1 VAHLCRI
8 SVVPLVLF
16 CLALTACRQTPA
28 SPVDVTLAHDKG
40 NIPLFQENFL
50 KQGDMARK
58 AIGVGIRPVPSVTP
72 DLYWHQMMAN
82 LPTDQAPELFV
93 WWSTFRARELVE
105 HGFVTDL
112 TALWDKYADD
122 YAPEIRE
129 AFTVNGR
136 VYGFPYVVEY
146 WPVWYNKRI
155 FKRLGLKAPT
165 TWNEFIA
172 VCERLKKA
180 KVTPILCSLQNNWPA
195 FIWFEEMI
203 IGEDPDLYQDL
214 CLGRV
219 KYTDPR
225 VVKACMVWKEMIDKG
240 YFTDPSVNM
249 LTNAGYLWNNEVY
262 GMALCGSWYYSN
274 VLAAQGV
281 DERDIGW
288 FILPSHNPE
297 AGLNI
302 VFEVGP
308 IFTARNATN
317 AKSAMA
323 LADLWLS
330 PRGNAYFA
338 TVHQSCP
345 ANRKADISHLP
356 EVKRDLIQRIEGEK
370 YRRLNRYWEATPAP
384 ISGAAVMKLGE
395 FILDPNSLERVLG
408 DIEKI
413 AQAHW
418 DKERP

>member
-1 VAHLCRI
+1 MAHLCRI
-8 SVVPLVLF
+8 SVVSIVLF

-50 KQGDMARK
+50 KQGEMARK

-82 LPTDQAPELFV
+82 LPTDQAPEMFV

-262 GMALCGSWYYSN
+262 GMALCGRL
-274 VLAAQGV
+274 VLLQ
-281 DERDIGW
+281 R
-288 FILPSHNPE
+288 SR
-297 AGLNI
+297 
-302 VFEVGP
+302 GP
-308 IFTARNATN
+308 GCR
-317 AKSAMA
+317 
-323 LADLWLS
+323 
-330 PRGNAYFA
+330 
-338 TVHQSCP
+338 
-345 ANRKADISHLP
+345 
-356 EVKRDLIQRIEGEK
+356 
-370 YRRLNRYWEATPAP
+370 
-384 ISGAAVMKLGE
+384 
-395 FILDPNSLERVLG
+395 
-408 DIEKI
+408 
-413 AQAHW
+413 
-418 DKERP
+418 

>member
-1 VAHLCRI
+1 MTHPGKSTFAAI
-8 SVVPLVLF
+8 VLL
-16 CLALTACRQTPA
+16 CLAFTACRQTPA
-28 SPVDVTLAHDKG
+28 PPVDVTLAHDKG

-58 AIGVGIRPVPSVTP
+58 DIGVGIRPVPSIAP

-82 LPTDQAPELFV
+82 LPTNQAPEMFI

-105 HGFVTDL
+105 HGFVHDL
-112 TALWDKYADD
+112 TPLWDKYAAD
-122 YAPEIRE
+122 YDPEIRE

-155 FKRLGLKAPT
+155 FKRLGLQAPS
-165 TWNEFIA
+165 TWTEFIA

-180 KVTPILCSLQNNWPA
+180 GVKPILSSLQNNWPA

-203 IGEDPDLYQDL
+203 IGEDPELYRNL
-214 CLGRV
+214 CLGKV

-225 VVKACMVWKEMIDKG
+225 VVKACRVWKDMIDRG

-249 LTNAGYLWNNEVY
+249 LTNAGHLWNNESY
-262 GMALCGSWYYSN
+262 GMALCGSWYYST
-274 VLAAQGV
+274 VLVAQGV
-281 DERDIGW
+281 NESDIGW
-288 FILPSHNPE
+288 FILPSHNPK

-308 IFTARNATN
+308 LFTAKNAAN
-317 AKSAMA
+317 AEAA
-323 LADLWLS
+323 RTLADWWMS
-330 PRGNAYFA
+330 PRGNASFA

-345 ANRKADISHLP
+345 ANRNADISHLP
-356 EVKRDLIQRIEGEK
+356 EVKRNLLQRIEGDK

-384 ISGAAVMKLGE
+384 ISGAAVIKLGE
-395 FILDPNSLERVLG
+395 FILDPESLERVLA
-408 DIEKI
+408 DIEQI

-418 DKERP
+418 DGDRP

>member
-1 VAHLCRI
+1 MTHSGRVTFAAIVFL
-8 SVVPLVLF
+8 
-16 CLALTACRQTPA
+16 CLALSACRQTPPP
-28 SPVDVTLAHDKG
+28 PVDVTLAHDKG
-40 NIPLFQENFL
+40 NLPLFQENFI

-72 DLYWHQMMAN
+72 DLYWHQMMAG
-82 LPTDQAPELFV
+82 LPTNQAPELFI

-112 TALWDKYADD
+112 TDLWDKYAAD

-129 AFTVNGR
+129 AFTVKGR

-155 FKRLGLKAPT
+155 FKRLGLQPPS
-165 TWNEFIA
+165 TWAEFIA
-172 VCERLKKA
+172 VCEGLKKA
-180 KVTPILCSLQNNWPA
+180 GVTPILSSLQNNWPA

-203 IGEDPDLYQDL
+203 IGEDPELYNDL

-225 VVKACMVWKEMIDKG
+225 VVKAYRIWKDMIDKG

-249 LTNAGYLWNNEVY
+249 LTNAGHLWNNETC
-262 GMALCGSWYYSN
+262 GMALCGSWYYST
-274 VLAAQGV
+274 VLVAQGV
-281 DERDIGW
+281 KESDIGW
-288 FILPSHNPE
+288 FILPSHNPK

-308 IFTARNATN
+308 LFTAKNAPNARAARN
-317 AKSAMA
+317 
-323 LADLWLS
+323 LADWWMS
-330 PRGNAYFA
+330 PQGNAHFA

-345 ANRKADISHLP
+345 ANWNADISHLP
-356 EVKRDLIQRIEGEK
+356 EVKRNLIQRIERDK

-384 ISGAAVMKLGE
+384 ISGAAVIKLGE
-395 FILDPNSLERVLG
+395 FILDPNSLERVLS
-408 DIEKI
+408 DIEGI

-418 DKERP
+418 AVDRP